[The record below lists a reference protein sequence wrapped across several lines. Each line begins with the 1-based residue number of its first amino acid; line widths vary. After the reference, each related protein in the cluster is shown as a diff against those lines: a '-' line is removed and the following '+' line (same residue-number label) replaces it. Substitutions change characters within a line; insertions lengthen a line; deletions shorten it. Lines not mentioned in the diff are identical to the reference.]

1 MKRLVRTRN
10 QAQLETQLMLAKHLT
25 VTYPSTTGN
34 RHLRFSQT
42 DPKGGGLHCLYH
54 VFARGYYANHSSS
67 HLRTD
72 QIVARM
78 TALWNHVMDRTNY
91 PNNPARQGRWLIY
104 RNMELNSRD
113 GGRGDLTT
121 IDEVIRDGGRWG
133 TIDHVQLLADA
144 FDVEIIVYTPS
155 GLVASDIEFDPPV
168 VSGGWQIQS
177 RGSHHPPSRQLH
189 VACYPNSVH
198 WTLLTPEWHIANP
211 DNPNPNDPVYIH
223 NAFSHDHLR
232 TPLPENGI
240 IPNPLTR
247 LPPGHQDYNDHTLV
261 AKDRHHLVDDKPYV
275 QGNNGQTTAASQG
288 QTVSDNPIN
297 QRNGADDENAN
308 AAHNAND
315 NPAGQAEGR
324 NDDNGA
330 IAEKENHAKD
340 PTKQTDEPY
349 DQNAH
354 PDEQNAKGGQ
364 VTKLQERVDQE
375 QLIQKQLSQE
385 HNEEIN
391 DTAMND
397 HSDSDSDTLSADVGQ
412 DNLEPEEIRVVH
424 GFNRRN
430 PGMRFRLLHVRN
442 DDNLGLYRAFA
453 RIYYGDEGA
462 WDRVRQRVLRLYNA
476 VLNPRRRHNLA
487 RRARRGL
494 YRAMRRHNADLQQ
507 TVVGDQIG
515 GLNTNSRLVFV
526 PPSDNNVLQVHYISL
541 NSLLMRMVFQYMFIS
556 LTNTSTRTG
565 RILWHGEASSK
576 DHTRHHVEHSICGAE
591 SRVMSG

>member
-1 MKRLVRTRN
+1 MKRHIRMMD
-10 QAQLETQLMLAKHLT
+10 QAQLETQLMSAKLLT
-25 VTYPSTTGN
+25 VTYPSTTGD
-34 RHLRFSQT
+34 RHLRFRQT

-54 VFARGYYANHSSS
+54 VFARGYYANHPSS

-104 RNMELNSRD
+104 ENMELNSRD

-121 IDEVIRDGGRWG
+121 IDESIRDGGQWG
-133 TIDHVQLLADA
+133 TVDHVQLLADA
-144 FDVEIIVYTPS
+144 FDVEIIVYTPM

-168 VSGGWQIQS
+168 VGSGWQIQS

-189 VACYPNSVH
+189 FACYANCVH

-211 DNPNPNDPVYIH
+211 DNRNPNDPVYIH
-223 NAFSHDHLR
+223 KEHSHNHLR
-232 TPLPENGI
+232 SPLQENGI
-240 IPNPLTR
+240 IPTPLSR
-247 LPPGHQDYNDHTLV
+247 LPPGHHDYNDHTLV

-288 QTVSDNPIN
+288 QTVNDNLVN
-297 QRNGADDENAN
+297 QRNGADDENTN
-308 AAHNAND
+308 AAHDAND

-330 IAEKENHAKD
+330 TAEQENHAKD

-349 DQNAH
+349 KQNA
-354 PDEQNAKGGQ
+354 PADEQNTAVGQ
-364 VTKLQERVDQE
+364 VTTLQEHADQE
-375 QLIQKQLSQE
+375 QLIQEQLSQE

-397 HSDSDSDTLSADVGQ
+397 YSDSYTLSAGVGQ
-412 DNLEPEEIRVVH
+412 DNPEPEEIRVVH

-476 VLNPRRRHNLA
+476 VLNPRRRDNLA
-487 RRARRGL
+487 RRARQDL
-494 YRAMRRHNADLQQ
+494 YRAMRRHSAGLQQ
-507 TVVGDQIG
+507 TVVGEQIG
-515 GLNTNSRLVFV
+515 GSKHNNRLVFF
-526 PPSDNNVLQVHYISL
+526 PPDNNV
-541 NSLLMRMVFQYMFIS
+541 
-556 LTNTSTRTG
+556 
-565 RILWHGEASSK
+565 
-576 DHTRHHVEHSICGAE
+576 
-591 SRVMSG
+591 